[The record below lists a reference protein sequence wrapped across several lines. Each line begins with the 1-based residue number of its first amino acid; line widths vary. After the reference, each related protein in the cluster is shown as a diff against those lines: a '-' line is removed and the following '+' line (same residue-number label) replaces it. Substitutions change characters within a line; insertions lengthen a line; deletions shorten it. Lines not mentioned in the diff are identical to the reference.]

1 MRPFKFLRLI
11 SPAALSIL
19 LSLPVLA
26 AERVV
31 VVGGTSK
38 TGIAAIQLARDAG
51 YDVVGTTRSLE
62 RAQER
67 YGTDINWVFVDI
79 KEPSTVA
86 AAFEGADY
94 VISSIGSLEPTGDN
108 RPENVDYKGVV
119 NMTDAALAAG
129 VKRFVLIS
137 SAGAGGDVRNRL
149 NYIFNNILVWKWLG
163 EDYLRD
169 SEMESTVLRPG
180 NLNDEPG
187 GVTGIDLL
195 QIDSTANRR
204 QIPRADVAAVAVHC
218 LESPDCKNK
227 TFEMFSAADGPVD
240 AWTSVLADLTED
252 DITIMAMP
260 QR

>member
-1 MRPFKFLRLI
+1 MIKTFKFFSLALMSLTLS
-11 SPAALSIL
+11 SP
-19 LSLPVLA
+19 LA
-26 AERVV
+26 AADKVV

-38 TGIAAIQLARDAG
+38 TGIAAIRLAQEAG
-51 YDVVGTTRSLE
+51 YDVTGTTRSLE

-67 YGTDINWVFVDI
+67 YGNDIDWAVVDI
-79 KEPSTVA
+79 KVRATIT
-86 AAFEGADY
+86 AAFEDADY

-119 NMTDAALAAG
+119 NMVDAAISAG

-169 SEMESTVLRPG
+169 SEIESAILRPG
-180 NLNDEPG
+180 SLNDDPG

-195 QIDSTANRR
+195 QIDSTASRR
-204 QIPRADVAAVAVHC
+204 QVPRGDVAAVAVYC
-218 LESPDCKNK
+218 LTHVDCQNK
-227 TFEMFSAADGPVD
+227 TFEMFSDLEGAADG
-240 AWTSVLADLTED
+240 WKSTLAGLKED
-252 DITIMAMP
+252 DVTFMAMP

>member
-1 MRPFKFLRLI
+1 MQSYQKFLGSLFVCVLL
-11 SPAALSIL
+11 ALPTFASD
-19 LSLPVLA
+19 
-26 AERVV
+26 RVV

-38 TGIAAIQLARDAG
+38 TGIAAIRLAQDAG
-51 YDVVGTTRSLE
+51 YDVVGTTRSLQ
-62 RAQER
+62 RAQDR
-67 YGTDINWVFVDI
+67 YGTDINWAVVDI
-79 KEPSTVA
+79 KKPDTIK

-94 VISSIGSLEPTGDN
+94 IISSIGSLEPTGDN

-119 NMTDAALAAG
+119 NMVDAAIAAG

-169 SEMESTVLRPG
+169 SDMESAILRPG

-187 GVTGIDLL
+187 GVTGVDLL

-204 QIPRADVAAVAVHC
+204 QIPRADVAAVSVHC
-218 LESPDCKNK
+218 MESADCKNK
-227 TFEMFSAADGPVD
+227 TFEMFSDLEGAVDGWK
-240 AWTSVLADLTED
+240 ATLAGLKED
-252 DITIMAMP
+252 DVTLMAMP

>member
-1 MRPFKFLRLI
+1 MQGYQKFMGSLFVCVLLAL
-11 SPAALSIL
+11 PTFAAD
-19 LSLPVLA
+19 
-26 AERVV
+26 RVV

-38 TGIAAIQLARDAG
+38 TGIAAIRLAQDAG
-51 YDVVGTTRSLE
+51 YDVVGTTRSLQ
-62 RAQER
+62 RAQDR
-67 YGTDINWVFVDI
+67 YGTDINWAVVDI
-79 KEPSTVA
+79 KKPDTIK

-94 VISSIGSLEPTGDN
+94 IISSIGSLEPTGDN

-119 NMTDAALAAG
+119 NMVDAAISAG

-169 SEMESTVLRPG
+169 SEMESAILRPG

-187 GVTGIDLL
+187 GVTGVDLL

-204 QIPRADVAAVAVHC
+204 QIPRADVAAVSVHC
-218 LESPDCKNK
+218 MESADCKNK
-227 TFEMFSAADGPVD
+227 TFEMFSDLEGAVDGWK
-240 AWTSVLADLTED
+240 ATLAGLKED
-252 DITIMAMP
+252 DVTLMVMP

>member
-1 MRPFKFLRLI
+1 MQSYQKFLGSLFVCVLL
-11 SPAALSIL
+11 ALPTFASD
-19 LSLPVLA
+19 
-26 AERVV
+26 RVV

-38 TGIAAIQLARDAG
+38 TGIAAIMLAQDAG
-51 YDVVGTTRSLE
+51 YDVVGTTRSLQ
-62 RAQER
+62 RAQDR
-67 YGTDINWVFVDI
+67 YGTDINWAVVDI
-79 KEPSTVA
+79 KKPDTIK

-94 VISSIGSLEPTGDN
+94 IISSIGSLEPTGDN

-119 NMTDAALAAG
+119 NMVDAAIAAG

-169 SEMESTVLRPG
+169 SDMESAILRPG

-187 GVTGIDLL
+187 GVTGVDLL

-204 QIPRADVAAVAVHC
+204 QIPRADVAAVSVHC
-218 LESPDCKNK
+218 MESADCKNK
-227 TFEMFSAADGPVD
+227 TFEMFSDLEGAVDGWK
-240 AWTSVLADLTED
+240 ATLAGLKED
-252 DITIMAMP
+252 DVTLMAMP

>member
-1 MRPFKFLRLI
+1 MKLFSSFFGMALLMI
-11 SPAALSIL
+11 SLALPA
-19 LSLPVLA
+19 LA
-26 AERVV
+26 ADRVV

-38 TGIAAIQLARDAG
+38 TGISAIRQAMDAG

-62 RAQER
+62 RARER
-67 YGTDINWVFVDI
+67 YGSDINWAVVDI
-79 KEPSTVA
+79 KDPASVE
-86 AAFEGADY
+86 AAFAGADY
-94 VISSIGSLEPTGDN
+94 IISSIGSLEPKGDN
-108 RPENVDYKGVV
+108 RPENVDYKGVA
-119 NMTDAALAAG
+119 NMVDAAIAAG

-169 SEMESTVLRPG
+169 SEMESAILRPG
-180 NLNDEPG
+180 NLNDDPG

-204 QIPRADVAAVAVHC
+204 QIPRADVAAVAVRC
-218 LESPDCKNK
+218 MESADCKNK
-227 TFEMFSAADGPVD
+227 TFEMFANLEGPVEK
-240 AWTSVLADLTED
+240 WKTTLAGLKED
-252 DITIMAMP
+252 DVTFMAMP

>member
-1 MRPFKFLRLI
+1 MTRLI
-11 SPAALSIL
+11 KILCLTL
-19 LSLPVLA
+19 LSLSLSLPSLA
-26 AERVV
+26 ADKVV

-38 TGIAAIQLARDAG
+38 TGIAAIRLAQEAG
-51 YDVVGTTRSLE
+51 YDVTGTTRSLE
-62 RAQER
+62 RARER
-67 YGTDINWVFVDI
+67 YGNDINWAVVDI
-79 KEPSTVA
+79 KDLATVK

-94 VISSIGSLEPTGDN
+94 IISSIGSLEPKGDN

-119 NMTDAALAAG
+119 NMVDAAIAAG

-149 NYIFNNILVWKWLG
+149 NFIFNNILIWKWLG

-169 SEMESTVLRPG
+169 SEMESAILRPG
-180 NLNDEPG
+180 NLNDDPG
-187 GVTGIDLL
+187 GVSGIDLL
-195 QIDSTANRR
+195 QIDSTAARR

-227 TFEMFSAADGPVD
+227 TFEMFSDLEGPLEK
-240 AWTSVLADLTED
+240 WKSTLGGLKED
-252 DITIMAMP
+252 DVTYMAMP

>member
-1 MRPFKFLRLI
+1 MQSYQKFLGSLFVCVLL
-11 SPAALSIL
+11 ALPTFASD
-19 LSLPVLA
+19 
-26 AERVV
+26 RVV

-38 TGIAAIQLARDAG
+38 TGIAAIRLAQDAG
-51 YDVVGTTRSLE
+51 YDVVGTTRSLQ
-62 RAQER
+62 RAQDR
-67 YGTDINWVFVDI
+67 YGTDINWAVVDI
-79 KEPSTVA
+79 KKPDTIK

-94 VISSIGSLEPTGDN
+94 IISSIGSLEPTGDN

-119 NMTDAALAAG
+119 NMVDAAIAAG

-169 SEMESTVLRPG
+169 SEMESAILRPG

-187 GVTGIDLL
+187 GVTGVDLL

-204 QIPRADVAAVAVHC
+204 QIPRADVAAVSVHC
-218 LESPDCKNK
+218 MESADCKNK
-227 TFEMFSAADGPVD
+227 TFEMFSDLEGAVDGWK
-240 AWTSVLADLTED
+240 ATLAGLKED
-252 DITIMAMP
+252 DVTLMAMP

>member
-1 MRPFKFLRLI
+1 MQNYIKPLGPLLIGCFLAFP
-11 SPAALSIL
+11 SAA
-19 LSLPVLA
+19 A
-26 AERVV
+26 DRVV

-38 TGIAAIQLARDAG
+38 TGIAAIRLAQEAG
-51 YDVVGTTRSLE
+51 YDVVGTTRSLQ
-62 RAQER
+62 RAQDR
-67 YGTDINWVFVDI
+67 YGADINWAVVDI
-79 KEPSTVA
+79 KEPDTIK

-94 VISSIGSLEPTGDN
+94 IVSSIGSLEPTGDN

-119 NMTDAALAAG
+119 NMVDAAIAAG

-169 SEMESTVLRPG
+169 SEMESAILRPG
-180 NLNDEPG
+180 NLNDESG
-187 GVTGIDLL
+187 GVTGVDLV

-218 LESPDCKNK
+218 LESSDCKNK
-227 TFEMFSAADGPVD
+227 TFEMFSDLEDPVD
-240 AWTSVLADLTED
+240 AWKSTLADLEED
-252 DITIMAMP
+252 DVTFMEMP